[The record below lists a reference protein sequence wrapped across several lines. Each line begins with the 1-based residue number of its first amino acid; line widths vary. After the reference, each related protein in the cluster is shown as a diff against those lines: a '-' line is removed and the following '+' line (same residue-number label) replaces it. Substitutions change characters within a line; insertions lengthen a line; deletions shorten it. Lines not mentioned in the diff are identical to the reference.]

1 MFEFHTT
8 GAILTSY
15 LIVPKLFAYMKNGI
29 EITNLKKFSKN
40 VILYLRS
47 YLWEMCFISL
57 KLPVGWGGLEPR
69 MSNIYIFY
77 NSLKANFCVACR
89 IY

>member
-1 MFEFHTT
+1 MFEFHAT

-47 YLWEMCFISL
+47 YL
-57 KLPVGWGGLEPR
+57 
-69 MSNIYIFY
+69 
-77 NSLKANFCVACR
+77 
-89 IY
+89 